1 MSKPKPSKW
10 SERSWAGAFFGPQFR
25 TYSSPWKFQLSFY
38 MASFQGD
45 GFVHF
50 SVHLMNKALAFE
62 FPYTGAKPDP
72 EIRWTLFKGK
82 RS

>member
-10 SERSWAGAFFGPQFR
+10 SERSWADVFSGAQFR
-25 TYSSPWKFQLSFY
+25 TYSSPRNFQLSFY

-45 GFVHF
+45 GIVHF

-62 FPYTGAKPDP
+62 FPYTGDKPDP
-72 EIRWTLFKGK
+72 GMYWTLFKGK